1 MMNHHGV
8 FVAYCAGENFHL
20 TTVTDKGR
28 EGLLLEVPLLSIFL
42 RHNSPSQVEKRPMW
56 DILTS

>member
-28 EGLLLEVPLLSIFL
+28 EGKGRASVRSSLTI
-42 RHNSPSQVEKRPMW
+42 NISQ
-56 DILTS
+56 TQ